1 MVVSKSFSLQNASVS
16 LDRYHGSEQDAFYRE
31 RQTWPE
37 EKRETLGNFFFF
49 FWSFKIFILYWGV
62 LAKSLQLCLTLCD
75 PMDCSHS
82 GSSVHGILQQE
93 YWSGLPCPP
102 PGDFP
107 DAGIDPMSLTSP
119 ALAGKFFTT
128 FVTQEAPVLGL

>member
-1 MVVSKSFSLQNASVS
+1 MGLNKMLSIEGGRRGLRKSGRLWVT
-16 LDRYHGSEQDAFYRE
+16 Y
-31 RQTWPE
+31 
-37 EKRETLGNFFFF
+37 FFF
-49 FWSFKIFILYWGV
+49 FWSFKLFILYWGV

-82 GSSVHGILQQE
+82 DSSVHGILQQE

>member
-1 MVVSKSFSLQNASVS
+1 MGLNKMLSIERGRRGLRKSRRLWATSIFW
-16 LDRYHGSEQDAFYRE
+16 GGAF
-31 RQTWPE
+31 
-37 EKRETLGNFFFF
+37 KL
-49 FWSFKIFILYWGV
+49 FILYWGV

-107 DAGIDPMSLTSP
+107 DAGTDPTSLTSP
-119 ALAGKFFTT
+119 ALAGEFFTT
-128 FVTQEAPVLGL
+128 FVTWEAPVLGL